1 MEYLAMALAAL
12 LIIVTAAAVIS
23 KRKRDRQ
30 LEEIICYLEQ
40 VQDGRALPQW
50 QTFQEG
56 RTGILQSEIYK
67 MVIQMQEKTEKAGR
81 DKEYLEKMLSDISH
95 QIRTPL
101 TSVTVMTD
109 LLKEPDLP
117 EEKRLAFTEGIE
129 SQVGRMNWLIKNLL
143 TLSKLEANVLKLKKE
158 EVRAEKLLQ
167 QAAEP
172 FLLLA
177 ELKETELRID
187 ADPDIFLSCDIHWT
201 GEAISNIIKNCLE
214 HTAAGG
220 HVEVSASQSNLSTN
234 IFIRDDGCG
243 IDRED
248 LPHIFERFYRGKNAS
263 PQSVGI
269 GLALS
274 RQIILQQ
281 NGVIEVHSEP
291 GEGSEFHIK
300 FYRGEL

>member
-23 KRKRDRQ
+23 ERKRDRQ
-30 LEEIICYLEQ
+30 LEEIIRYLEQ
-40 VQDGRALPQW
+40 VQDGRELPRW
-50 QTFQEG
+50 KTFQEG
-56 RTGILQSEIYK
+56 RAGILQSEIYK
-67 MVIQMQEKTEKAGR
+67 MVIQMQERTEQADR

-95 QIRTPL
+95 QIKTPL

-109 LLKEPDLP
+109 LLKEPALP
-117 EEKRLAFTEGIE
+117 EEKRLAFTSGIE
-129 SQVGRMNWLIKNLL
+129 SQVARMNWLIKNLL
-143 TLSKLEANVLKLKKE
+143 TLSRLEANVLKLKRE
-158 EVRAEKLLQ
+158 EIRAEKLLQ

-177 ELKETELRID
+177 ELKGVELRVD
-187 ADPDIFLSCDIHWT
+187 ADIDIILACDIHWT
-201 GEAISNIIKNCLE
+201 GEAVSNIIKNCLE
-214 HTAAGG
+214 HTEEEG
-220 HVEVSASQSNLSTN
+220 HIWISVSQSNLSTN

-263 PQSVGI
+263 AQSVGI

-291 GEGSEFHIK
+291 GEGTEFRIK